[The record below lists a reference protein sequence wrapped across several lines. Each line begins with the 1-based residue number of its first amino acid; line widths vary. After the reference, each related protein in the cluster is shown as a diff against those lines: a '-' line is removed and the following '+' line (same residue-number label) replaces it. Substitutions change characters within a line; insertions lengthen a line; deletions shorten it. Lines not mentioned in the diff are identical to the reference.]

1 MCSTMAPA
9 SCPSMPTTC
18 STSITGRQVP
28 ATARRA
34 PGSAC
39 SSAATSSA
47 RWAGPSGRGRDRKAA
62 PNSASS
68 CRSTSPMTRSSPPT
82 SPSRALRGLPPS
94 ADHRGAG
101 SGVIQLQHGD
111 GCAYP
116 GRSRAQTRLV
126 VERRATEP
134 GGGLA
139 MSVVEHTIEVNVPV
153 RVAYDQ
159 WTQFEEFPQFMEGV
173 KRVVQKDDTTLE
185 WTAEIAGKEKIWT
198 AEIVEQTPD
207 QRVAWRSTSGA
218 PNSGVVA
225 FQSAGPDA
233 TAVTL

>member
-1 MCSTMAPA
+1 
-9 SCPSMPTTC
+9 
-18 STSITGRQVP
+18 
-28 ATARRA
+28 
-34 PGSAC
+34 
-39 SSAATSSA
+39 
-47 RWAGPSGRGRDRKAA
+47 
-62 PNSASS
+62 
-68 CRSTSPMTRSSPPT
+68 
-82 SPSRALRGLPPS
+82 
-94 ADHRGAG
+94 
-101 SGVIQLQHGD
+101 
-111 GCAYP
+111 
-116 GRSRAQTRLV
+116 
-126 VERRATEP
+126 
-134 GGGLA
+134 
-139 MSVVEHTIEVNVPV
+139 MSVVEHTIKVNVPV

-233 TAVTL
+233 TAVTLRLEAQPEDAVEKAGDALGYLDRQVQEDLDRFKEFVEERSVATGAWRGEIHGGEVEPS